1 MLYIAVLV
9 VFLGT
14 IFFVINQHIS
24 NKIDNENKLVD
35 IVDKVNYNQDY
46 SYDTLKK
53 QQQQLYGINNDLQV
67 TKRTYLKKVE
77 AEESLDT
84 RKLYANNVFIRNDL
98 SFLNDTNLNLNKNK
112 ISFSNRTLNFDT
124 DDLYIG
130 SNIHFDNLNDS
141 ININGDLNVRN
152 KTIFGENS
160 FITESEFKGKSILN
174 LNTGLNTSNL
184 NVYENSWMNNSFVKS
199 NQTVQGTMTMKGAK
213 SSLNPLSY
221 DTVFNDTKTNKNLIR
236 GDTDFLGNMSNL
248 GNFHV
253 EKDTYMKGKSV
264 FMDKVKVGHNM
275 TSNNLQANIS
285 AYSAP
290 NTIGATF
297 GSVFFSHLPFSDGNT
312 YIRPGDSNKSIYV
325 GDVGNTTGI
334 YLGTSNTN
342 TNVKGRLQVDGLI
355 NIKNSMF
362 ISESNTI
369 LNNKTYT
376 VSGANGSM
384 YMMSNDGTVN
394 INKDIFSTSIGRS
407 INDNK
412 VFGINTAN
420 LNNNAHPGTE
430 LVQGLSITKGGGLSI
445 GTLQKTPEGNLTVRN
460 TIKAG
465 HNANG
470 AELDQAPISTNA
482 SVGKM
487 GAMFGGPDTWSYLS
501 HSSGHTYLRPGKSNQ
516 GVYIGDV
523 NTSNINIGTDLNTT
537 SIGNK
542 FSVGP
547 TGTFLRSHPGK
558 DLNIGDTTT
567 TNINIGGTSS
577 GPVKLMANQTFVKN
591 TIDSWNTDKK
601 LLAGWNSF
609 NTIIGNPATGGSNY
623 VNKIPANANAS
634 ANDFYVYGK
643 NTASTGLCVNNTCIN
658 EADLIKIKSWL

>member
-9 VFLGT
+9 IFLGT

-24 NKIDNENKLVD
+24 NKIDNENKLVN

-46 SYDTLKK
+46 NYDTLKK
-53 QQQQLYGINNDLQV
+53 QQQQLYGINNDLQI
-67 TKRTYLKKVE
+67 TKKTYLKKID

-84 RKLYANNVFIRNDL
+84 KKLYASNAFIRNDL
-98 SFLNDTNLNLNKNK
+98 SFLNDANLNLNKNK
-112 ISFSNRTLNFDT
+112 ISFSDRTLNFDA

-141 ININGDLNVRN
+141 INVNGDLNIRN
-152 KTIFGENS
+152 KTVFGENS

-184 NVYENSWMNNSFVKS
+184 NVYEDSWMNNSFIKG
-199 NQTVQGTMTMKGAK
+199 NQTIQGTMNVKGSRSALN
-213 SSLNPLSY
+213 SLGYN
-221 DTVFNDTKTNKNLIR
+221 TIFNDTTTNKNLIR
-236 GDTDFLGNMSNL
+236 GDTDFLGNNSNL

-253 EKDTYMKGKSV
+253 EKDTYMKGKSI
-264 FMDKVKVGHNM
+264 FMDKVKIGHNM
-275 TSNNLQANIS
+275 ASNNLQANIS

-297 GSVFFSHLPFSDGNT
+297 GSAFFSHLPYSDGNT
-312 YIRPGDSNKSIYV
+312 YIRPGDSNKSIYI
-325 GDVGNTTGI
+325 GDVGNTSGI
-334 YLGTSNTN
+334 YLGYSNTN
-342 TNVKGRLQVDGLI
+342 TNVLGKLQVDGSI
-355 NIKNSMF
+355 NVRNNMF
-362 ISESNTI
+362 ISDSNTI

-394 INKDIFSTSIGRS
+394 INKDIFSTSVGRS
-407 INDNK
+407 VNDNK

-420 LNNNAHPGTE
+420 LNNNSHPGTE
-430 LVQGLSITKGGGLSI
+430 LVQGLSITKGGGLSV
-445 GTLQKTPEGNLTVRN
+445 GTLQKTAEGSVMVRD

-465 HNANG
+465 HTSNG
-470 AELDQAPISTNA
+470 IIFDQAPISTNTTIGK
-482 SVGKM
+482 VG
-487 GAMFGGPDTWSYLS
+487 ATFGGPDTWSYFPDAK
-501 HSSGHTYLRPGKSNQ
+501 GDTYLRPGKSNQ
-516 GVYIGDV
+516 GVYIGDM
-523 NTSNINIGTDLNTT
+523 NTSNINVGNDLNTT
-537 SIGNK
+537 TIANK
-542 FSVGP
+542 IIVGP
-547 TGTFLRSHPGK
+547 GGTIIRSQNGK
-558 DLNIGDTTT
+558 DLNLGDTTT

-591 TIDSWNTDKK
+591 TIDSWNVDKK
-601 LLAGWNSF
+601 LFAGWNSF
-609 NTIIGNPATGGSNY
+609 NTIIGNPSSGGSNF
-623 VNKIPANANAS
+623 VNKIPANTNAS

-658 EADLIKIKSWL
+658 EADLIKLKSWL